1 MARYFSTEFFQE
13 LAARLPSDP
22 DWMKGAAKVTTKLMM
37 TVTDRGE
44 STILDVQA
52 GQVTA
57 RAAKPDDPADF
68 KFEAPYEQ
76 WVRVAKEKKDIQS
89 LVLQGK
95 IKFRGPLAKFMP
107 MQPALV
113 RMEAVARNM
122 AADF

>member
-1 MARYFSTEFFQE
+1 MAKYFSTEFFQE
-13 LAARLPSDP
+13 LVTRLVKDP
-22 DWMKGAAKVTTKLMM
+22 DWLKGAAKVTTKLMM

-52 GQVTA
+52 GQITA

-68 KFEAPYEQ
+68 KFEAPYEV
-76 WVRVAKEKKDIQS
+76 WLRVAKERKDIQS

-113 RMEAVARNM
+113 RMEAVARDM
-122 AADF
+122 PAEF